1 MTSFQG
7 GTNSG
12 YASIGS
18 YRLNTQLFE
27 NEYEYMS
34 GDPSVFTI
42 QDTLEKKPLYN
53 LVNGFQPKIKNDNI
67 TIMENLPECKSFLD
81 FIKKYNLVDM
91 IRIQPDYTL
100 FIPIDNVDVLN
111 DVVERYGEIAI
122 PQNLLRYHM
131 IDRTILPIQIIN
143 QIFRI
148 KTLLRNQYV
157 TLKNSSIM
165 TYYDEINLLED
176 NKITKYI
183 KTDNGAIYFINRP
196 LVFDIY
202 NYM

>member
-12 YASIGS
+12 YASIAS

-27 NEYEYMS
+27 NEYEYIS
-34 GDPSVFTI
+34 GEPSIFTI

-67 TIMENLPECKSFLD
+67 TIIENIPECKPFLE
-81 FIKKYNLVDM
+81 FVKKYNLVDM
-91 IRIQPDYTL
+91 LRIQPDYTL
-100 FIPIDNVDVLN
+100 FVPIGSVNVLEE
-111 DVVERYGEIAI
+111 VVERYGEIAI
-122 PQNLLRYHM
+122 PENLLRYHM
-131 IDRTILPIQIIN
+131 IDRTILPIQIID

-157 TLKNSSIM
+157 TMKNSSIM
-165 TYYDEINLLED
+165 TYYDEVNLLED

-202 NYM
+202 NYL

>member
-12 YASIGS
+12 YASIAS

-34 GDPSVFTI
+34 GEPSIFTI

-53 LVNGFQPKIKNDNI
+53 LVNGFQPKIKNDNV
-67 TIMENLPECKSFLD
+67 TIMENIPECKSFLN
-81 FIKKYNLVDM
+81 FIKKHNLVDM
-91 IRIQPDYTL
+91 LRMQPEYTL
-100 FIPIDNVDVLN
+100 FVPIENVNILD

-122 PQNLLRYHM
+122 PQNLLRYH
-131 IDRTILPIQIIN
+131 ILDRTILPIQIID

-157 TLKNSSIM
+157 TIKNSSIM
-165 TYYDEINLLED
+165 TYYDEVNLLED